1 MINNLLSSVQL
12 ISLLAILLTTR
23 TTPVNLYSERRLLIA
38 FFFFFFKLMAICR
51 VELQLRSVQFH
62 RPGIFRGF
70 YWATRDRW

>member
-12 ISLLAILLTTR
+12 ISLLAILLATR
-23 TTPVNLYSERRLLIA
+23 TIPVNLHSERRLLIA